1 MRRIQAQP
9 ERRPVI
15 AEHVALSERN
25 TTVVISFS
33 ESVWASGPQ
42 CLLASGTATHQ
53 LGTLAAGCPARRAPS
68 PKPLRD
74 HRPRHRGSCVRK
86 PRACEKAAAE
96 ARQWA
101 RRAVF
106 GVVRGTGGQIIGR
119 PVFRHDPQSGPMQ
132 AAEAIAGLR
141 AARDVELAA
150 LLRWGLHPRC
160 PRDRPRLARDRSR
173 ARHHRRRPR
182 RGRRDHRGNC
192 AGLPG

>member
-1 MRRIQAQP
+1 MAMD
-9 ERRPVI
+9 
-15 AEHVALSERN
+15 
-25 TTVVISFS
+25 
-33 ESVWASGPQ
+33 SGPP
-42 CLLASGTATHQ
+42 CLLASGTDTHQ
-53 LGTLAAGCPARRAPS
+53 LGTLAAGCPARREPGTVRRAPS

-74 HRPRHRGSCVRK
+74 HRPRHRGSCAGK
-86 PRACEKAAAE
+86 PRAREKAAAE
-96 ARQWA
+96 ARQRA

-119 PVFRHDPQSGPMQ
+119 PVLRHDPQSGPMQ